1 MKIFEK
7 GTQVHATEILY
18 VQSSKLYT
26 DEAKTVELKRSVAVK
41 LAAAP
46 SKIFINDGTS
56 LLSITSI
63 KLDGS
68 QIVVGSTAYS
78 VAADE

>member
-7 GTQVHATEILY
+7 GTQVHATELLY
-18 VQSSKLYT
+18 VKSSKLYI
-26 DEAKTVELKRSVAVK
+26 DEAKTVELKRGAAVK
-41 LAAAP
+41 LAANP

-56 LLSITSI
+56 LTGITSI

-68 QIVVGSTAYS
+68 QIVVGETTYS
-78 VAADE
+78 IAADA